1 MGPRKRRVITEPD
14 ESAYEDEQEGES
26 EEITPRQTVSK
37 SSLQGEMYESW
48 TAFETAF
55 AAYSKATFQTFSKRT
70 STTRSAR
77 NKGIKDGYAKR
88 NKETPEYEL
97 FLDESFPYYLVSY
110 ECPHAGKHRNRGMGK
125 RPRHTVRSIDCKAK
139 LNVLLQRE
147 EDRYFMKVS
156 LHFSTH
162 NHRSGRDEYVNLS
175 ENRLQL
181 PKADVANVDMLRKV
195 GVSRKK
201 ILMYIWDHTDCEPN
215 MVDVHNLLA
224 KLKQKE
230 EAGTTLS
237 ERVSETLDRFCEND
251 QLAVAHVDI
260 DRQANEV
267 HYLRLGLN

>member
-1 MGPRKRRVITEPD
+1 
-14 ESAYEDEQEGES
+14 
-26 EEITPRQTVSK
+26 
-37 SSLQGEMYESW
+37 MYESW

-110 ECPHAGKHRNRGMGK
+110 ECTHAGKHRNRGMGK

-147 EDRYFMKVS
+147 GDRYFMK
-156 LHFSTH
+156 
-162 NHRSGRDEYVNLS
+162 
-175 ENRLQL
+175 L

-195 GVSRKK
+195 GVSREK
-201 ILMYIWDHTDCEPN
+201 ILKYIWDHTDCEPN

-224 KLKQKE
+224 KLKRKE

-267 HYLRLGLN
+267 HYLRLELN